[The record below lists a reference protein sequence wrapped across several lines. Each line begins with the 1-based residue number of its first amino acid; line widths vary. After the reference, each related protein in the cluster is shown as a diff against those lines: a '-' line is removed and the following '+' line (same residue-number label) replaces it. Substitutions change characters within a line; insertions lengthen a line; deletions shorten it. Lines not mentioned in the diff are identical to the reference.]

1 MAEAVYRTGP
11 LPPGSLDAATLFHHD
26 HLPELEKLFVG
37 ASGSVVI
44 VFPVADYTHKAW
56 RRAVI
61 AELARVHAPTR
72 INAIA
77 GGQSCSLSEV
87 IAYLHAAPGVT
98 GQLLALDGNMPGSQ
112 A

>member
-1 MAEAVYRTGP
+1 MAESVYRIGP

-26 HLPELEKLFVG
+26 HLPELEKLFAG
-37 ASGSVVI
+37 AIGSVVV

-56 RRAVI
+56 RRAAI
-61 AELARVHAPTR
+61 AELARLHAPAR
-72 INAIA
+72 INAVV
-77 GGQSCSLSEV
+77 GEESRSLSDV

-98 GQLLALDGNMPGSQ
+98 GQLLALDGNMSDSQ